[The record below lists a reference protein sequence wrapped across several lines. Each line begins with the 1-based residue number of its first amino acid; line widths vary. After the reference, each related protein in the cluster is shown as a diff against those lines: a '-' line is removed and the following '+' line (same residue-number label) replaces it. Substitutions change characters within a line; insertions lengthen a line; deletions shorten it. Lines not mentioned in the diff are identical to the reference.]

1 MLPAT
6 LVAAAALGLAL
17 GSLAP
22 PADAAVRPAM
32 PKEIDPAGQ
41 PLALQSC
48 GIRQLFWM
56 RFYSVGLYLAPGAP
70 LEAALD
76 PRAPAALRLQVLDVN
91 HFPSQVP
98 EKWARALA
106 ASLSPEQMARVR
118 RAYRGLS
125 DGDLLD
131 LIYLPGQG
139 ARLSI
144 NGQVIARSRGH
155 DVIAK
160 MLDVWAGNDPVTG
173 KLRRIALQHPC

>member
-1 MLPAT
+1 MLAT
-6 LVAAAALGLAL
+6 PLLVAAALGLAL
-17 GSLAP
+17 VPLA
-22 PADAAVRPAM
+22 ARASAATQPLM
-32 PKEIDPAGQ
+32 PKEIDPSGNL
-41 PLALQSC
+41 LALQSC
-48 GIRQLFWM
+48 GIRQIFWM

-76 PRAPAALRLQVLDVN
+76 PRAPSALRLRVLDVQ
-91 HFPSQVP
+91 HFPSEMP

-106 ASLSPEQMARVR
+106 ASLSPTQMARVR
-118 RAYRGLS
+118 LAYQDLR

-131 LIYLPGQG
+131 LLYLPGRG
-139 ARLSI
+139 ATLSV
-144 NGQVIARSRGH
+144 NGQVIARSSGH